1 MAHLYKKVKKGREY
15 FYIRETQR
23 VYGKPTTINQVYLGT
38 ADKVQALLGGQD
50 EKAQQGFSSKEFGS
64 VFILNEIDRTV
75 DLAGLVDE
83 LLPPKKRTR
92 GPSLG
97 ELFFY
102 AALNRAI
109 DPTSKRKLA
118 AWYEATDIQR
128 IRPVRLESLSS
139 QNFWNHWDRVGET
152 DLEEII
158 TRYFQR
164 VHAFLPA
171 GKNHL
176 LLEISSYSSTS
187 PASPASPASPG
198 AAPAGRNKGAKAPH
212 QFWLA
217 LIMERKSSIPVYY
230 EIYTQAP
237 GENVSLE
244 PLLHDLQAKVTAMG
258 VEVEDLTIIL
268 GKGMDSPALI
278 DLIDSQEKLHFIAAY
293 PTDFLPELAAVPLQD
308 FHPLRCKYNNRLLAD
323 GAAKDQILYYETRA
337 SVWGRP
343 RKVVALFD
351 PRGFERQYQEFQ
363 EKVQRVLQEFVS
375 LQRKWRQ
382 GELPESTPESF
393 QSHLVHICQL
403 LQLSPDLFQLS
414 LGSEDGHP
422 TLSLELKEPQ
432 VEEKVQRLGK
442 IVLITDHEDW
452 TEVEF
457 AEANIDRCIVSEQLR
472 ETGITLQEV
481 LLPQYHWTNSKL
493 RVNIFVCM
501 VALTYLILFCQRLA
515 QAGLLITPRE
525 ALEELR
531 TLRTAVFWEPEEEK
545 LKRKLVFPNDLQ
557 LAILQALG
565 FQVES
570 GRILPAK

>member
-38 ADKVQALLGGQD
+38 ADKVQALLAGQD

-64 VFILNEIDRTV
+64 VFILNEIDQTV

-118 AWYEATDIQR
+118 AWYETTDIQR

-139 QNFWNHWDRVGET
+139 QNFWNHWDRVDTT

-158 TRYFQR
+158 TRFFQR
-164 VHAFLPA
+164 VQAYLPA
-171 GKNHL
+171 RKKHL
-176 LLEISSYSSTS
+176 LLEITSYSSTS
-187 PASPASPASPG
+187 SAAADTAPG
-198 AAPAGRNKGAKAPH
+198 ARSKGAKAPH

-217 LIMERKSSIPVYY
+217 LITERSSSIPVYY
-230 EIYTQAP
+230 QIFTRAP
-237 GENVSLE
+237 QEGQSLQ
-244 PLLHDLQAKVTAMG
+244 PLLSDLQAKVAAMG
-258 VEVEDLTIIL
+258 IETGDLTVIL

-278 DLIDSQEKLHFIAAY
+278 DSIDSQENLHFIAAY
-293 PTDFLPELAAVPLQD
+293 STDFLPYLAAVSFQD
-308 FHPLRCKYNNRLLAD
+308 FRPLPCKHNSRLIAD
-323 GAAKDQILYYETRA
+323 GAAADQILYYETQA
-337 SVWGRP
+337 SVWGRS
-343 RKVVALFD
+343 RKVMALFD
-351 PRGFERQYQEFQ
+351 PRAFESQYQEFQ
-363 EKVQRVLQEFVS
+363 DKIQRVRQEFVI

-382 GELPESTPESF
+382 GELPEDTPESF
-393 QSHLVHICQL
+393 QAHLLHICQI
-403 LQLSPDLFQLS
+403 LQLSPDLFELS
-414 LGSEDGHP
+414 FGAEGGRP
-422 TLSLELKEPQ
+422 TLFLELRGPK
-432 VEEKVQRLGK
+432 VEEKVHRLGK
-442 IVLITDHEDW
+442 VILITDQEDW
-452 TEVEF
+452 TAQEM

-472 ETGITLQEV
+472 ESGITLKEV

-493 RVNIFVCM
+493 LVNIFVCM
-501 VALTYLILFCQRLA
+501 VALTYLILLCRRLA
-515 QAGLLITPRE
+515 LAGLLITPRE

-531 TLRTAVFWEPEEEK
+531 ALHTAVFWQPDQEK
-545 LKRKLVFPNDLQ
+545 LKRKLVSPTDLQ
-557 LAILQALG
+557 LAVLRALD
-565 FQVES
+565 FQVED
-570 GRILPAK
+570 GRLIPTK

>member
-38 ADKVQALLGGQD
+38 ADKVQALLSGQD

-64 VFILNEIDRTV
+64 VFILNEIDQTV

-118 AWYEATDIQR
+118 AWYETTDIQR

-139 QNFWNHWDRVGET
+139 QNFWNHWDRVGPA

-158 TRYFQR
+158 TRFFQR
-164 VHAFLPA
+164 VQAFLPA
-171 GKNHL
+171 RQKHL
-176 LLEISSYSSTS
+176 LLEITSYSSTS
-187 PASPASPASPG
+187 SAAADAAPG
-198 AAPAGRNKGAKAPH
+198 ARSKGAKAPH

-217 LIMERKSSIPVYY
+217 LLTERSSSIPVYY
-230 EIYTQAP
+230 QIFTRPPQEDQ
-237 GENVSLE
+237 SLE
-244 PLLHDLQAKVTAMG
+244 LLLTDLRAKVAAMG
-258 VEVEDLTIIL
+258 VEADDLTVIL

-293 PTDFLPELAAVPLQD
+293 ATDFLPELAAVPFQD
-308 FHPLRCKYNNRLLAD
+308 FRPLPCRYNNRLIAD
-323 GAAKDQILYYETRA
+323 GAAADQILYYESRA
-337 SVWGRP
+337 SIWGRS
-343 RKVVALFD
+343 RKVMTLFD
-351 PRGFERQYQEFQ
+351 PRSFESQYQEFQ
-363 EKVQRVLQEFVS
+363 DKIQRVRQEFVA

-382 GELPESTPESF
+382 GELPEDTPESF
-393 QSHLVHICQL
+393 QAHLVHICQL
-403 LQLSPDLFQLS
+403 LQLSPDLFELS
-414 LGSEDGHP
+414 FGSEGGRP
-422 TLSLELKEPQ
+422 ALSLELRPAR
-432 VEEKVQRLGK
+432 VEEKVQSLGK
-442 IVLITDHEDW
+442 IILITDHEDW
-452 TEVEF
+452 TAQEM

-472 ETGITLQEV
+472 ESGITLKEV

-493 RVNIFVCM
+493 LVNIFVCM
-501 VALTYLILFCQRLA
+501 VALSYLILLCRRLA
-515 QAGLLITPRE
+515 QAGLLINPRE

-531 TLRTAVFWEPEEEK
+531 ALRTAVFWQPEEEK
-545 LKRKLVFPNDLQ
+545 LKRKLVSPSDLQ
-557 LAILQALG
+557 LAILHALG
-565 FQVES
+565 FRVEE
-570 GRILPAK
+570 GRILPAT

>member
-118 AWYEATDIQR
+118 AWYESTDIQR

-139 QNFWNHWDRVGET
+139 QNFWNHWDRVGEE

-158 TRYFQR
+158 TRYFHR
-164 VHAFLPA
+164 VHAYLPPRM
-171 GKNHL
+171 NHL

-187 PASPASPASPG
+187 SASAD
-198 AAPAGRNKGAKAPH
+198 AAPLGRNKGAKAPH

-217 LIMERKSSIPVYY
+217 LITERSSNIPVYY
-230 EIYTQAP
+230 QVSTQPLTDNA
-237 GENVSLE
+237 SLA
-244 PLLHDLQAKVTAMG
+244 PLLHNLLAKVTTMG
-258 VEVEDLTIIL
+258 IEADDLTIIL

-278 DLIDSQEKLHFIAAY
+278 DLIDSQDKLHFIAAY
-293 PTDFLPELAAVPLQD
+293 PTEFLPELAAVPFQN
-308 FHPLRCKYNNRLLAD
+308 FRPLPCRYNRRLLAD
-323 GAAKDQILYYETRA
+323 GAAGDQILFHETQA
-337 SVWGRP
+337 SVWGRS
-343 RKVVALFD
+343 RKVMALFD
-351 PRGFERQYQEFQ
+351 PRAFEKQYQEFQ
-363 EKVQRVLQEFVS
+363 EKIQRVRQEFVS

-382 GELPESTPESF
+382 GELTEYTPESF
-393 QSHLVHICQL
+393 QGHLRNICQL
-403 LQLSPDLFQLS
+403 LQLSPDLFQLTF
-414 LGSEDGHP
+414 GSEGGRP
-422 TLSLELKEPQ
+422 TLSLELQGPQ
-432 VEEKVQRLGK
+432 VEEKMQSLGK

-452 TEVEF
+452 TEVEM
-457 AEANIDRCIVSEQLR
+457 AEAIIDRCIVSKQVR
-472 ETGITLQEV
+472 ESGFTMQEV

-501 VALTYLILFCQRLA
+501 VALTYLILFCQRLV

-545 LKRKLVFPNDLQ
+545 LKRKLASPNDLQ

-565 FQVES
+565 LQVEE

>member
-38 ADKVQALLGGQD
+38 ADKVQALLTGKD
-50 EKAQQGFSSKEFGS
+50 EKSQEGFSSKEFGS
-64 VFILNEIDRTV
+64 IFILNEIDRSV

-97 ELFFY
+97 ELFFF

-118 AWYEATDIQR
+118 TWYETTDIQR

-139 QNFWNHWDRVGET
+139 QNFWNHWDRVGDA

-158 TRYFQR
+158 TRFFQR
-164 VHAFLPA
+164 SQAFLPPR
-171 GKNHL
+171 KNRL

-187 PASPASPASPG
+187 AAAVD
-198 AAPAGRNKGAKAPH
+198 AAPTGRNKGAKAPH

-217 LIMERKSSIPVYY
+217 LITERSSSIPVYY
-230 EIYTQAP
+230 QVFTKAP
-237 GENVSLE
+237 LENESLE
-244 PLLHDLQAKVTAMG
+244 PLLNDLQAKITAMG
-258 VEVEDLTIIL
+258 IEVDDLTIIS
-268 GKGMDSPALI
+268 GKGMDAPALI

-293 PTDFLPELAAVPLQD
+293 PADFLPELAAVPLQD
-308 FHPLRCKYNNRLLAD
+308 FRPLPCKFNKRLLAQ
-323 GAAKDQILYYETRA
+323 GAPENQIRYYETRS
-337 SVWGRP
+337 SVRGRS
-343 RKVVALFD
+343 RKVMVLFD
-351 PRGFERQYQEFQ
+351 PRAFETEFQEFQ
-363 EKVQRVLQEFVS
+363 DKIQRVRQEFVG

-382 GELPESTPESF
+382 GELPEDTPESF
-393 QSHLVHICQL
+393 QAHLGHICQI
-403 LQLSPDLFQLS
+403 LQLSPDLFHLS
-414 LGSEDGHP
+414 CSAGGGLP
-422 TLSLELKEPQ
+422 TLALDLQGAQ
-432 VEEKVQRLGK
+432 VEEKMRSLGK
-442 IVLITDHEDW
+442 TILITDHEDW
-452 TEVEF
+452 TE
-457 AEANIDRCIVSEQLR
+457 AEIAEVNIDRCIASEQLR
-472 ETGITLQEV
+472 ERGIALKDV

-501 VALTYLILFCQRLA
+501 VALSYLLILCRRLS

-531 TLRTAVFWEPEEEK
+531 GLRTAVFWQPEEEK
-545 LKRKLVFPNDLQ
+545 LKRKLAFPNDVQ
-557 LAILQALG
+557 LAVLHALG
-565 FQVES
+565 FKVED
-570 GRILPAK
+570 GRILHAK

>member
-38 ADKVQALLGGQD
+38 ADKVQALLAGQD

-139 QNFWNHWDRVGET
+139 QNFWNHWDRVGEE

-158 TRYFQR
+158 TQFFQR
-164 VHAFLPA
+164 VHAFLPTR
-171 GKNHL
+171 KNHL

-187 PASPASPASPG
+187 SAAAES
-198 AAPAGRNKGAKAPH
+198 APAGRNKGAKAPH

-217 LIMERKSSIPVYY
+217 LITERSSNIPVYY
-230 EIYTQAP
+230 EISTQALHQ
-237 GENVSLE
+237 NASLE
-244 PLLHDLQAKVTAMG
+244 QLLNNLLAKVTTMG
-258 VEVEDLTIIL
+258 VEVDDLTVIL

-278 DLIDSQEKLHFIAAY
+278 DLIDSQEKLHFIAPY
-293 PTDFLPELAAVPLQD
+293 TIDILPELATVPVQD
-308 FHPLRCKYNNRLLAD
+308 FRPLPCKYNSRLLRD
-323 GAAKDQILYYETRA
+323 GAAEDQILFFETRA
-337 SVWGRP
+337 SVWGRS
-343 RKVVALFD
+343 RKIMALFD
-351 PRGFERQYQEFQ
+351 PRAFERQYQEFQ
-363 EKVQRVLQEFVS
+363 DKIQRVRQEFVS

-382 GELPESTPESF
+382 GELVDYSPESF
-393 QSHLVHICQL
+393 QAHLIHICQL
-403 LQLSPDLFQLS
+403 LQLPPDLFQLT
-414 LGSEDGHP
+414 LGSEGGSP
-422 TLSLELKEPQ
+422 SLSLELREPK

-452 TEVEF
+452 TEAEM
-457 AEANIDRCIVSEQLR
+457 AEANIDRCIVSEPLR
-472 ETGITLQEV
+472 ETGFTLQEV

-515 QAGLLITPRE
+515 QAGLLIAPRE
-525 ALEELR
+525 ALEELK
-531 TLRTAVFWEPEEEK
+531 TLRTAVFWEPGEEK
-545 LKRKLVFPNDLQ
+545 LKRKLASPNDLQ

-565 FQVES
+565 LQVEE
-570 GRILPAK
+570 GRVIPKK

>member
-38 ADKVQALLGGQD
+38 ADKVQALLAGQD

-75 DLAGLVDE
+75 DLASLVDE

-118 AWYEATDIQR
+118 TWYESTDIQR

-139 QNFWNHWDRVGET
+139 QNFWNHWDRVGEA

-158 TRYFQR
+158 TRFFQR
-164 VHAFLPA
+164 VHTFLPPRR
-171 GKNHL
+171 NHL
-176 LLEISSYSSTS
+176 LLEITSYSSTS
-187 PASPASPASPG
+187 SALADAPPG
-198 AAPAGRNKGAKAPH
+198 GRNKGAKAPH

-217 LIMERKSSIPVYY
+217 LITERTSSIPVYY
-230 EIYTQAP
+230 QVFTQAP
-237 GENVSLE
+237 HENASLE
-244 PLLHDLQAKVTAMG
+244 TLLNDLQAKVTAMG
-258 VEVEDLTIIL
+258 IGVDDLTIVL

-278 DLIDSQEKLHFIAAY
+278 DLIDSQENLHFIAPY
-293 PTDFLPELAAVPLQD
+293 PVDFLPELATVPFQD
-308 FHPLRCKYNNRLLAD
+308 FRPLPCKYNNRLIAD
-323 GAAKDQILYYETRA
+323 GVAEDQILYYETRG
-337 SVWGRP
+337 SIWDRS
-343 RKVVALFD
+343 RKLMLLFD
-351 PRGFERQYQEFQ
+351 PRAFEKQYQEFQ
-363 EKVQRVLQEFVS
+363 EKIQKVRQEFVL

-382 GELPESTPESF
+382 GELPEDTPESF
-393 QSHLVHICQL
+393 QAHLLHVCQQ
-403 LQLSPDLFQLS
+403 LQLAPDLFQLS
-414 LGSEDGHP
+414 FGFEGGRP
-422 TLSLELKEPQ
+422 ALSLELQGPQ
-432 VEEKVQRLGK
+432 VEERVKRLGK
-442 IVLITDHEDW
+442 VVLITDHEDW
-452 TEVEF
+452 TEVEI
-457 AEANIDRCIVSEQLR
+457 AEANIDRCIVSEKLR
-472 ETGITLQEV
+472 ETGISLQDV

-493 RVNIFVCM
+493 QVNIFVCM
-501 VALTYLILFCQRLA
+501 VALSYLIILCRRLA

-531 TLRTAVFWEPEEEK
+531 ALRTAVFWQPEEEK
-545 LKRKLVFPNDLQ
+545 LKRKLVSPNDIQ
-557 LAILQALG
+557 LAVLHALG
-565 FQVES
+565 YQVED

>member
-38 ADKVQALLGGQD
+38 ADKVQALLAGQD
-50 EKAQQGFSSKEFGS
+50 EKAQQGFSAKEFGS
-64 VFILNEIDRTV
+64 VFILNEIDRAV

-118 AWYEATDIQR
+118 AWYESTDIQR

-139 QNFWNHWDRVGET
+139 QNFWNHWDRVGEA
-152 DLEEII
+152 DLEEIL
-158 TRYFQR
+158 TRFFRR
-164 VHAFLPA
+164 VHAFLPPR
-171 GKNHL
+171 KHQL
-176 LLEISSYSSTS
+176 LLEVTSYSSTS
-187 PASPASPASPG
+187 SALADAPPG
-198 AAPAGRNKGAKAPH
+198 GRSKGAKAPH

-217 LIMERKSSIPVYY
+217 LITERTSSIPVYY
-230 EIYTQAP
+230 QIFTQALP
-237 GENVSLE
+237 ENESLG
-244 PLLHDLQAKVTAMG
+244 PLLNNLQAKVSAMG
-258 VEVEDLTIIL
+258 IEVDDLTIIL

-278 DLIDSQEKLHFIAAY
+278 DLIDSQENLHFIAAY
-293 PTDFLPELAAVPLQD
+293 PADFLPEMAAVPFQD
-308 FHPLRCKYNNRLLAD
+308 FRPLPCKHNNRLIAD
-323 GAAKDQILYYETRA
+323 GAAEDQILYYETRA
-337 SVWGRP
+337 SVWGRF
-343 RKVVALFD
+343 RKLMVLFD
-351 PRGFERQYQEFQ
+351 PRAFERQYQEFQ
-363 EKVQRVLQEFVS
+363 EKIQRVRQEFVG

-382 GELPESTPESF
+382 EELPEDTPESF
-393 QSHLVHICQL
+393 QAHLLHICQL
-403 LQLSPDLFQLS
+403 LQLSPDIFQLS
-414 LGSEDGHP
+414 FSSEGGRP
-422 TLSLELKEPQ
+422 GLSLELRGPQ
-432 VEEKVQRLGK
+432 VEEKVHRLGK
-442 IVLITDHEDW
+442 VILITDHEDW
-452 TEVEF
+452 TEVEI

-501 VALTYLILFCQRLA
+501 AALSYLIILCRRLS

-531 TLRTAVFWEPEEEK
+531 ALRTAVFWQPEEEK
-545 LKRKLVFPNDLQ
+545 LKRMLVSPNDMQ
-557 LAILQALG
+557 LAILHALG

-570 GRILPAK
+570 GKILPAK